1 MSGARTGAP
10 EPFFLPVDGG
20 ERFCLFHPPVS
31 PCRGA
36 LLYVH
41 PFAEELNRSR
51 RMAALQAR
59 ALAAAGYGVLQVDL
73 HGCGDSSGDFV
84 DARWDGWKR
93 DLHAASA
100 WLDARLGQPLTLLG
114 LRLGAAL
121 ALDFAR
127 EAARA
132 PATLVLWQPVLT
144 GQGFMTQFLRLRIA
158 ADMLAGGDG
167 NQSRAGI
174 PALRA
179 ALARGETVEVAGYEL
194 HPELVRAIDA
204 LDPTVLAPRGLP
216 LHWFEVAAVAERPI
230 APAAAT
236 IARTWHALGV
246 QVKQRQVVGQQFW
259 TSPENGECPALL
271 AATCDVLKEPR
282 DAA

>member
-1 MSGARTGAP
+1 MSGARAGAP
-10 EPFFLPVDGG
+10 EPFFLRVDGG
-20 ERFCLFHPPVS
+20 ERFCLFHPPVGA
-31 PCRGA
+31 PRGA

-59 ALAAAGYGVLQVDL
+59 ALAAAGYGVLQIDL

-121 ALDFAR
+121 ALDVAR
-127 EAARA
+127 EAASA
-132 PATLVLWQPVLT
+132 PAAVVLWQPVLA

-167 NQSRAGI
+167 NQARAGI
-174 PALRA
+174 AALRA
-179 ALARGETVEVAGYEL
+179 ALARGETLEVAGYEL

-230 APAAAT
+230 APAAANT
-236 IARTWHALGV
+236 ARAWRALGV
-246 QVKQRQVVGQQFW
+246 QVQQRQVVGQQFW
-259 TSPENGECPALL
+259 ASPEIVDCPALV
-271 AATCDVLKEPR
+271 AATCDALKEPL